1 MLSNKDTVKAI
12 EVMGEKFPD
21 ARTSLKADTDFH
33 FLLAVILSAQTT
45 DKAVNLLTPRL
56 FARYPLPEDLAAAN
70 LEEVIPFL
78 RSIGLYRNKG
88 KYIIACAADIVAK
101 FNGQVPQTRRE
112 LMQLSGVGRKTAD
125 VVLAECF
132 NIPTIAVDT
141 HVTRVSKRLHIVPQ
155 KADVLTI
162 EKILMKK
169 LPEDLWIKAHHCMI
183 FWGRYQ
189 CMARKPLCEECPL
202 LLMCAEGQKR
212 VL

>member
-1 MLSNKDTVKAI
+1 MLSSKETIRAI
-12 EVMGEKFPD
+12 EVMSQKFPD
-21 ARTSLKADTDFH
+21 ARTSLEADTDFH

-56 FARYPLPEDLAAAN
+56 FARYPAPEDLAVAS
-70 LEEVIPFL
+70 LEEVMPLL
-78 RSIGLYRNKG
+78 RSIGLYRNKS
-88 KYIIACAADIVAK
+88 KYIIACATDIVAK
-101 FNGQVPQTRRE
+101 FDGRVPQTRKE

-132 NIPTIAVDT
+132 NIPAIAVDT
-141 HVTRVSKRLHIVPQ
+141 HVTRVSKRLRIVSQ

-162 EKILMKK
+162 EKTLMKK

-189 CMARKPLCEECPL
+189 CMARKPLCAECPL
-202 LLMCAEGQKR
+202 LLICAEGKTR
-212 VL
+212 VH

>member
-1 MLSNKDTVKAI
+1 MSQ
-12 EVMGEKFPD
+12 KFPD
-21 ARTSLKADTDFH
+21 ARTSLEADTDFH

-56 FARYPLPEDLAAAN
+56 FVRYPAPEDLAAAS
-70 LEEVIPFL
+70 LEEVMPLL
-78 RSIGLYRNKG
+78 RSIGLYRNKS

-101 FNGQVPQTRRE
+101 FDGQVPQTRKE

-132 NIPTIAVDT
+132 NIPAIAVDT
-141 HVTRVSKRLHIVPQ
+141 HVTRVSKRLRIVPQ
-155 KADVLTI
+155 TADVLTI
-162 EKILMKK
+162 EKTLMKK

-189 CMARKPLCEECPL
+189 CMARKPLCVECPL
-202 LLMCAEGQKR
+202 LLICAEGKTR
-212 VL
+212 VQ